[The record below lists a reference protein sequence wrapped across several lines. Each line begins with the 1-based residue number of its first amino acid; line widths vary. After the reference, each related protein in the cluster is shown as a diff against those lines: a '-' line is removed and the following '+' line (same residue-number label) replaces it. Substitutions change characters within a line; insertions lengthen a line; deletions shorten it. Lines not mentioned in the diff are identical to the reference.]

1 MPFVVYLF
9 ALSAFAL
16 GLAEFVPIGLR
27 TPSPGAAGRRRA
39 GGQRRDAVRAGRDLR
54 RAGVE
59 RRDGRLAAPARRAGG
74 DAGVCGGQPGRR
86 AGPDLASMQAARF
99 VAGMGHGLFL
109 AVASA
114 AAAQLAGDAKA
125 GRAVAV
131 VFAGFTAAMAIGV
144 PVGAYIG
151 ETISWRLVLATI
163 AACGG
168 VGCAGLLWGMKAQP
182 ATDAARGAGS
192 AGRALK
198 TLLHPALLAATA
210 VTVLAYAGSFSAYTY
225 VAPLLLDTTG
235 VDVRAVG
242 MYMLAY
248 GLFAAI
254 GNALGGRL
262 TDSLG
267 VQRASVAIVAG
278 IGAAS
283 LGMWAGA
290 RSPVAMG
297 VAVAALGLFT
307 YAAVPALQARLM
319 GIARLRAPQAGR
331 GRRAEHRGL

>member
-1 MPFVVYLF
+1 MRAAVGHE
-9 ALSAFAL
+9 SA
-16 GLAEFVPIGLR
+16 
-27 TPSPGAAGRRRA
+27 
-39 GGQRRDAVRAGRDLR
+39 
-54 RAGVE
+54 
-59 RRDGRLAAPARRAGG
+59 ARY
-74 DAGVCGGQPGRR
+74 GRR
-86 AGPDLASMQAARF
+86 AAR
-99 VAGMGHGLFL
+99 
-109 AVASA
+109 
-114 AAAQLAGDAKA
+114 
-125 GRAVAV
+125 
-131 VFAGFTAAMAIGV
+131 
-144 PVGAYIG
+144 VG
-151 ETISWRLVLATI
+151 
-163 AACGG
+163 
-168 VGCAGLLWGMKAQP
+168 
-182 ATDAARGAGS
+182 
-192 AGRALK
+192 GRALK

-290 RSPVAMG
+290 RSPWRWAWRSLRWACSPMRCR
-297 VAVAALGLFT
+297 AAGPADGHRQ
-307 YAAVPALQARLM
+307 AARAQAQ
-319 GIARLRAPQAGR
+319 G

>member
-16 GLAEFVPIGLR
+16 GRPSSCRSAWR
-27 TPSPGAAGRRRA
+27 TPSPGAGRRRQA
-39 GGQRRDAVRAGRDLR
+39 GSAVTLYALG
-54 RAGVE
+54 ATF
-59 RRDGRLAAPARRAGG
+59 AAPVLSAVTAGWPRRRRAGG
-74 DAGVCGGQPGRR
+74 DAGVCGGR
-86 AGPDLASMQAARF
+86 AAALAPTASMQAARF

-109 AVASA
+109 AVVRRRRA
-114 AAAQLAGDAKA
+114 AGGDAKV

-168 VGCAGLLWGMKAQP
+168 VGCAGCCGHES
-182 ATDAARGAGS
+182 AARYGRRAARVG
-192 AGRALK
+192 GRALK

-242 MYMLAY
+242 MYMLAW
-248 GLFAAI
+248 LFAAI

-290 RSPVAMG
+290 RSPVAM
-297 VAVAALGLFT
+297 AWRSRAGLVHH
-307 YAAVPALQARLM
+307 AAVPALQARLM
-319 GIARLRAPQAGR
+319 GIAAARAAGAGR

>member
-1 MPFVVYLF
+1 M
-9 ALSAFAL
+9 
-16 GLAEFVPIGLR
+16 
-27 TPSPGAAGRRRA
+27 
-39 GGQRRDAVRAGRDLR
+39 
-54 RAGVE
+54 
-59 RRDGRLAAPARRAGG
+59 
-74 DAGVCGGQPGRR
+74 
-86 AGPDLASMQAARF
+86 
-99 VAGMGHGLFL
+99 
-109 AVASA
+109 
-114 AAAQLAGDAKA
+114 
-125 GRAVAV
+125 AV

-290 RSPVAMG
+290 RSPVAM
-297 VAVAALGLFT
+297 AW
-307 YAAVPALQARLM
+307 RS
-319 GIARLRAPQAGR
+319 LRWACSPM
-331 GRRAEHRGL
+331 RRCPRCRPG